1 MMRALYTA
9 ATGMDA
15 QTKRIDTISNNLA
28 NVNTTGYKKSLT
40 EFEDLLYATL
50 RSSGTADTQGNRV
63 PTGIQVGHGVKFAA
77 TEKVFSQGNF
87 EQTEKQTD
95 MLIEGRGFFQILD
108 TNGDINY
115 TRAGSFK
122 IDDTGRFVTNNGL
135 PLEPQVTVPD
145 GTEAITIS
153 KDGLVSFQ
161 IAGQTNP
168 TEVQLTL
175 ARFINPAG
183 LKAIGDTLF
192 AETTASGPPT
202 VANPGDDSMGN
213 ILQGFVEGSNVQIVE
228 EMINLIE
235 GQRAYE
241 SNSKSIQTADSML
254 QTAVQLKR

>member
-9 ATGMDA
+9 STGMDA

-28 NVNTTGYKKSLT
+28 NVNTTGYKKTLT
-40 EFEDLLYATL
+40 EFEDLLYASL
-50 RSSGTADTQGNRV
+50 RSSGTTDTQGNRV

-77 TEKVFSQGNF
+77 TEKIFSQGNF
-87 EQTEKQTD
+87 EQTEKETD
-95 MLIEGRGFFQILD
+95 MVIEGRGFFQIAD
-108 TNGDINY
+108 TDGEIKY

-145 GTEAITIS
+145 GTETIS
-153 KDGLVSFQ
+153 ISQDGVVSFK
-161 IAGQTNP
+161 IAGQTEP
-168 TEVQLTL
+168 ATVQLTL

-192 AETTASGPPT
+192 EETPASGPPT
-202 VANPGDDSMGN
+202 ISNPTEDSMGA

-228 EMINLIE
+228 EMVNLIE

-254 QTAVQLKR
+254 QTAVGLKR

>member
-1 MMRALYTA
+1 MMRSLYTA

-28 NVNTTGYKKSLT
+28 NVNTTGYKKTLT
-40 EFEDLLYATL
+40 EFEDLVYATL
-50 RSSGTADTQGNRV
+50 RSSGTADTQGNRL

-95 MLIEGRGFFQILD
+95 MLIEGRGFFQIMD
-108 TNGDINY
+108 TDGQIKY

-122 IDDTGRFVTNNGL
+122 VDDTGRLVTNDGL
-135 PLEPQVTVPD
+135 PIEPQITVPD
-145 GTEAITIS
+145 GTEDITIS
-153 KDGLVSFQ
+153 KDGVVSFK
-161 IAGQTNP
+161 IAGQNNP
-168 TEVQLTL
+168 SEMQLTL

-183 LKAIGDTLF
+183 LKSIGDSLYE
-192 AETTASGPPT
+192 ETPASGAPT
-202 VANPGDDSMGN
+202 VANPGDGSMGS

-228 EMINLIE
+228 EMVNLIE

-254 QTAVQLKR
+254 QTAVGLKR